1 LTHSKDVY
9 VQTAA
14 LIKSYIYVVS
24 SSLLYPVLVLLALLT
39 FWTVVCGGG
48 LFSEWIRRHRIVRDN
63 KADGPDLFFKPDHAL
78 YTTPRVS
85 RYVARLKALLEKS
98 GGASTLEVESLLQQA
113 TRRLFSS
120 LDGYRL
126 VVRVG
131 PGLGLIGTLI
141 PMGTGLAALGQG
153 DLSML
158 SSELVIAFTTTVVG
172 LAVGLCAYLFLVVKN
187 RWVDEDLLNMEVATE
202 ALAGDPRR
210 NPETRSP
217 EESLACGADSP
228 AGEAA

>member
-1 LTHSKDVY
+1 M
-9 VQTAA
+9 QTAA

-24 SSLLYPVLVLLALLT
+24 SSLLYPVLILLAFLT
-39 FWTVVCGGG
+39 FWAVVCAGA
-48 LFSEWIRRHRIVRDN
+48 LFSEWVRRHRMAGDN
-63 KADGPDLFFKPDHAL
+63 DGPDVFFRPDHDL
-78 YTTPRVS
+78 HTTPRVS
-85 RYVARLKALLEKS
+85 RYVARLKGLLEKN
-98 GGASTLEVESLLQQA
+98 GGTSALEVEGLLQDT

-120 LDGYRL
+120 LDMYRL

-172 LAVGLCAYLFLVVKN
+172 LAVGLLAYLFLVIKT
-187 RWVDEDLLNMEVATE
+187 RWADEDLLNMEVATE
-202 ALAGDPRR
+202 ALAGTPQGSSC
-210 NPETRSP
+210 NGTT
-217 EESLACGADSP
+217 GAS

>member
-1 LTHSKDVY
+1 M
-9 VQTAA
+9 QTAA

-24 SSLLYPVLVLLALLT
+24 SSLLYPVLVLLAFLT
-39 FWTVVCGGG
+39 FWTVMSGGA
-48 LFSEWIRRHRIVRDN
+48 LFSEWVRRRRVVCHSD
-63 KADGPDLFFKPDHAL
+63 ADGPELFFVPDHTR
-78 YTTPRVS
+78 YTTHRVS
-85 RYVARLKALLEKS
+85 RYVSRLKGLLAKS
-98 GGASTLEVESLLQQA
+98 GGASSLEVERLLQKT
-113 TRRLFSS
+113 TRLLFSS
-120 LDGYRL
+120 LDSYRL

-172 LAVGLCAYLFLVVKN
+172 LAVGLCAFLFLIIKN
-187 RWVDEDLLNMEVATE
+187 RWVDEDLLEIEVATE
-202 ALAGDPRR
+202 ALAGA
-210 NPETRSP
+210 PEHLGSGGTA
-217 EESLACGADSP
+217 LP

>member
-1 LTHSKDVY
+1 M
-9 VQTAA
+9 QTAA

-24 SSLLYPVLVLLALLT
+24 SSLLYPVLVILSFLT
-39 FWTVVCGGG
+39 FWTVMNGGA
-48 LFSEWIRRHRIVRDN
+48 LFSEWVTRRRVVGRPDTEV
-63 KADGPDLFFKPDHAL
+63 PDLFFEPDHTR
-78 YTTPRVS
+78 YTTYRVS
-85 RYVARLKALLEKS
+85 RYVSRLKGLLEKK
-98 GGASTLEVESLLQQA
+98 GGASTLEVERLLQKT
-113 TRRLFSS
+113 TRQLFSS
-120 LDGYRL
+120 LDSCRL

-172 LAVGLCAYLFLVVKN
+172 LAVGLCAFLFLIVKN
-187 RWVDEDLLNMEVATE
+187 RWVDEDLLDMEVATE
-202 ALAGDPRR
+202 ALAGAPGHHGSGMDA
-210 NPETRSP
+210 
-217 EESLACGADSP
+217 LP

>member
-1 LTHSKDVY
+1 

-24 SSLLYPVLVLLALLT
+24 SSLLYPVLVILAFLT
-39 FWTVVCGGG
+39 FWTVMNGGA
-48 LFSEWIRRHRIVRDN
+48 LFSEWVKRRRVVGRPD
-63 KADGPDLFFKPDHAL
+63 ADGPDLFFEPDHTR
-78 YTTPRVS
+78 YTTYRVS
-85 RYVARLKALLEKS
+85 RYVSKLKGLLEKN
-98 GGASTLEVESLLQQA
+98 GGASTLEVERLLQKS
-113 TRRLFSS
+113 TRQLVSS
-120 LDGYRL
+120 LDSCRL

-172 LAVGLCAYLFLVVKN
+172 LAVGLCAFLFLVVKN
-187 RWVDEDLLNMEVATE
+187 RWVDEDLLDMEVATE
-202 ALAGDPRR
+202 ALAGA
-210 NPETRSP
+210 PEHHD
-217 EESLACGADSP
+217 ADGNALP

>member
-1 LTHSKDVY
+1 M
-9 VQTAA
+9 QTAA

-24 SSLLYPVLVLLALLT
+24 SSLLYPVLILLAFLT
-39 FWTVVCGGG
+39 FWAVVCGGA
-48 LFSEWIRRHRIVRDN
+48 LFSEWVRRHRIVRDT
-63 KADGPDLFFKPDHAL
+63 DGPDLFFKPDHAL

-85 RYVARLKALLEKS
+85 RYVARLKGLLEKN
-98 GGASTLEVESLLQQA
+98 GGASDLEVESLLQEA

-120 LDGYRL
+120 LDMYRL

-172 LAVGLCAYLFLVVKN
+172 LAVGLLAYLFLVVKN
-187 RWVDEDLLNMEVATE
+187 RWADEDLLNMEVATE
-202 ALAGDPRR
+202 ALAG
-210 NPETRSP
+210 SP
-217 EESLACGADSP
+217 QGPKANDATGAS